1 MILDPSGQPI
11 GRTLTPEEAVAECAA
26 EMLAMESDP
35 MAVAFRPIT
44 AFQIAGML
52 QLALRHP
59 DLSGE
64 LRDTAWGFLDAVR
77 EYFADCPAV
86 LTILEAGDDPTQDVH
101 VGGG

>member
-1 MILDPSGQPI
+1 MIVDPFRRPV
-11 GRTLTPEEAVAECAA
+11 GRRLTPEQAVAECAA
-26 EMLAMESDP
+26 EIRALEADP
-35 MAVAFRPIT
+35 MAVAFRPMT

-64 LRDTAWGFLDAVR
+64 LREVAWTFLDAVR

-86 LTILEAGDDPTQDVH
+86 LTVLEAGDDPTQDMPS
-101 VGGG
+101 GGG